1 MDTARSNPQTQP
13 AIMIIVGSVIAAVST
28 LLLWMKLEAQ
38 DTETV
43 EAKGLD
49 LDMGALVLLMAVVAV
64 ILAVIQMLRGANGK
78 GRGQAIANIVIT
90 SFIVL
95 GALYVVAAPGD
106 AFAAQAADEVAAQFG
121 ISEDFAEEA
130 IKEGV
135 DAGQVDVS
143 AQIGAFLGLLGGLI
157 ALAGSIMGTIRGK
170 RSTASGLPAGDPNA
184 PPVPGHRAEPGD
196 PGALDPGRPQVGGRS
211 PTDPGGTAAP
221 PHGTPP
227 GGPDAP
233 RS

>member
-1 MDTARSNPQTQP
+1 MDTTGSNAQSQP
-13 AIMIIVGSVIAAVST
+13 AIMIIVGSVIAAAST
-28 LLLWMKLEAQ
+28 LLLWMKLEAEN
-38 DTETV
+38 TETV

-49 LDMGALVLLMAVVAV
+49 LDMGTLVLVMAVVAV
-64 ILAVIQMLRGANGK
+64 ILAIVQMLRGASGR
-78 GRGQAIANIVIT
+78 GRGQAIANIVMT

-95 GALYVVAAPGD
+95 AALYVVVAPGD

-121 ISEDFAEEA
+121 ISEGLAEEA

-135 DAGQVDVS
+135 DAGEVDVS
-143 AQIGAFLGLLGGLI
+143 TQIGAYLGLLGGLV

-170 RSTASGLPAGDPNA
+170 KAAVAVGQPAP
-184 PPVPGHRAEPGD
+184 PPVPGQHAESGD
-196 PGALDPGRPQVGGRS
+196 PGALDPGRPQMGGRS

-233 RS
+233 RP